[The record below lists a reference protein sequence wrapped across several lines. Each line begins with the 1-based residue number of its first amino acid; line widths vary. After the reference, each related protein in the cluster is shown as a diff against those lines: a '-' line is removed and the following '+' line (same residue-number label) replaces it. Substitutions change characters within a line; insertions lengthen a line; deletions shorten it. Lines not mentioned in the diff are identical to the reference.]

1 MKIKEA
7 LIEASCKISKKWAD
21 TPLLD
26 AQVMLQKITGM
37 TKEALLASY
46 NCEINENILDTFNMM
61 AEKRV
66 SGYPVAYITGEK
78 EFFGRSFYVN
88 ENTLIP
94 RRDTETIIE
103 TVLEESAKLF
113 KEINLPPLRQPM
125 LQPAPQPIKIL
136 DLCTGSGCI
145 AITLKSELGEKAI
158 VEASDISEETE
169 NIFYKN
175 CENILGKKLSFYKSD
190 LFNSITN
197 MYHIIVSNPPYLKN
211 SYVDKMVSNNW
222 PEPEIS
228 LRGGNDGL
236 DFIRKII
243 KESEKH
249 IEKGGMLCMEA
260 DPSQMNII
268 QELLI
273 KNNFRYISIKKDM
286 AQRERVISGWK
297 K

>member
-7 LIEASCKISKKWAD
+7 LRDASFKIAEKWAE

-26 AQVMLQKITGM
+26 AQVMLQKTAGM
-37 TKEALLASY
+37 TKETLIASY
-46 NCEINENILDTFNMM
+46 NCEIEKNILDHFNLMVG
-61 AEKRV
+61 KRV

-78 EFFGRSFYVN
+78 EFFGLSFSVD

-94 RRDTETIIE
+94 RRDTEILVE
-103 TVLEESAKLF
+103 TVLEESQKII
-113 KEINLPPLRQPM
+113 KETDLL
-125 LQPAPQPIKIL
+125 PIKIL

-145 AITLKSELGEKAI
+145 AIALKSELEEKAD
-158 VEASDISEETE
+158 VEASDISSKTE

-175 CENILGKKLSFYKSD
+175 CENILGKKLCFYKSD
-190 LFNSITN
+190 LFNSITKS
-197 MYHIIVSNPPYLKN
+197 YHIIVTNPPYLKN
-211 SYVDKMVSNNW
+211 KYVDEMISNNW
-222 PEPEIS
+222 PEPETA

-243 KESEKH
+243 ETSWEK
-249 IEKGGMLCMEA
+249 IEKKGLLCMEA
-260 DPSQMNII
+260 DPSQMD
-268 QELLI
+268 E
-273 KNNFRYISIKKDM
+273 IKKILEEKGFKDISTRKDL